1 MKPTQTFFSAIVM
14 REGINQEYS
23 SKIMS
28 LNKNDPTYQERK
40 DYLEYKM
47 EEDWDAADS
56 FEENL
61 KKGRKKENFKT

>member
-14 REGINQEYS
+14 REGISQEYN

-47 EEDWDAADS
+47 EED
-56 FEENL
+56 
-61 KKGRKKENFKT
+61 